1 MCVYRKLGV
10 VFFVFFLVREGSCQ
24 SIPGPAAMVW
34 QYGAAVSGLQGDV
47 FGHTRHPGA
56 IASVG
61 GRMAGAYAERNGVPG
76 GPLLLGLA
84 AGMPAGNGAF
94 AFMADL
100 RQMVGYSEL
109 QAGLGYGL
117 RLSDNLSTGIRI
129 GYYRLRID
137 DYGGSGTVVAE
148 CGAVFTIAPK
158 LRISL
163 HLFNP
168 TAAGLRSPSAQRL
181 PVAFRAAVG
190 YALSA
195 HCGLALD
202 IVREQGRPVTFQP
215 FLFYEPMGVFRFMS
229 GFSTATMTSFL
240 SAGYRR
246 ERMRVDLLVQHHPML
261 GVTSGIGLQWVGK
274 KKEDK

>member
-1 MCVYRKLGV
+1 M
-10 VFFVFFLVREGSCQ
+10 FFIVKDGPCQ
-24 SIPGPAAMVW
+24 SIPGPAASVW

-47 FGHTRHPGA
+47 FGQTRHPGA

-84 AGMPAGNGAF
+84 AGMPVDNGAF

-100 RQMVGYSEL
+100 RQMVGYAEL
-109 QAGLGYGL
+109 QAGFGYGL

-129 GYYRLRID
+129 GYYRLRIAD
-137 DYGGSGTVVAE
+137 HVGSGTIVAE
-148 CGAVFTIAPK
+148 WGAVFTIAPK

-168 TAAGLRSPSAQRL
+168 TAAGLRRPSAQRL

-195 HCGLALD
+195 HCGFAVD

-215 FLFYEPMGVFRFMS
+215 FLFYEPMGVFRFMT

-246 ERMRVDLLVQHHPML
+246 DRMRVDLHMQHHPML
-261 GVTSGIGLQWVGK
+261 GVTSGIGLQWVGINK
-274 KKEDK
+274 GDK